1 MLHGYFNEVDRR
13 WLSHLNI
20 LVVVDMQKG
29 FINKNNEFL
38 IKNIAKIVKLD
49 KFDKIIATQFV
60 NYKDSQ
66 YERFLQWTAIKSS
79 PEVDLAVN
87 LPKGTEVLQKTS
99 YALPSEIFS
108 GGGIKQGDK
117 VYLCGTDYEACVLA
131 IAYQLFDRGTQVH
144 KITDG
149 VGSSARVPVSTEI
162 LDKIVS
168 RNFGSGCLIDSSSI

>member
-87 LPKGTEVLQKTS
+87 LPKGTEVLQKTT
-99 YALPSEIFS
+99 YALPSEIF
-108 GGGIKQGDK
+108 
-117 VYLCGTDYEACVLA
+117 
-131 IAYQLFDRGTQVH
+131 
-144 KITDG
+144 
-149 VGSSARVPVSTEI
+149 
-162 LDKIVS
+162 
-168 RNFGSGCLIDSSSI
+168 